1 MLASEI
7 MIRYGELS
15 TKGKNMKDFINRLGK
30 NVAGV
35 LEDYSS
41 IEVNWNRDR
50 MHVILNDQEE
60 HSADIINRL
69 THVFGISSLSPAM
82 KVEKTLKAAEV
93 AVQDLARELYE
104 PNMTFKIDTH
114 RADHEFEYDT
124 MALNRK
130 LGAAVIDAI
139 PEIQAQMDNPDIK
152 IRVEVRNKHIYIS
165 ARTIP
170 GAGGMPVGTAGTGML
185 MLSGGIDSPVA
196 GYLSMKRGME
206 VEAVHFHSPPYTS
219 PQALQKAKD
228 LAAKIAQF
236 SGPMT
241 FIEVPF
247 AEIQEE
253 IKKHVPDGYG
263 MTITRRMMLRL
274 TDKIREQQGG
284 LAIVTGESMG
294 QVASQTL
301 ESMQAINHV
310 TTTPVLRPLI
320 SMDKNEIIDITKT
333 IDTYELSI
341 QPFEDCCTI
350 FAPSSPKTKPTIE
363 NAIRYEKALDIEGLI
378 ERALAGV
385 KRETIKP
392 GSSQDDALEETFNS
406 IL

>member
-35 LEDYSS
+35 LEDYSG

-69 THVFGISSLSPAM
+69 THVFGISSLSPAL

-170 GAGGMPVGTAGTGML
+170 GAGVMPVGTAGTGML
-185 MLSGGIDSPVA
+185 MLSG
-196 GYLSMKRGME
+196 
-206 VEAVHFHSPPYTS
+206 
-219 PQALQKAKD
+219 
-228 LAAKIAQF
+228 
-236 SGPMT
+236 
-241 FIEVPF
+241 
-247 AEIQEE
+247 
-253 IKKHVPDGYG
+253 
-263 MTITRRMMLRL
+263 
-274 TDKIREQQGG
+274 
-284 LAIVTGESMG
+284 
-294 QVASQTL
+294 
-301 ESMQAINHV
+301 
-310 TTTPVLRPLI
+310 
-320 SMDKNEIIDITKT
+320 
-333 IDTYELSI
+333 
-341 QPFEDCCTI
+341 
-350 FAPSSPKTKPTIE
+350 
-363 NAIRYEKALDIEGLI
+363 
-378 ERALAGV
+378 
-385 KRETIKP
+385 
-392 GSSQDDALEETFNS
+392 
-406 IL
+406 

>member
-1 MLASEI
+1 
-7 MIRYGELS
+7 
-15 TKGKNMKDFINRLGK
+15 
-30 NVAGV
+30 
-35 LEDYSS
+35 
-41 IEVNWNRDR
+41 
-50 MHVILNDQEE
+50 
-60 HSADIINRL
+60 
-69 THVFGISSLSPAM
+69 
-82 KVEKTLKAAEV
+82 
-93 AVQDLARELYE
+93 
-104 PNMTFKIDTH
+104 MTFKIDTH

>member
-35 LEDYSS
+35 LEDYSG

-165 ARTIP
+165 AQTIP

-363 NAIRYEKALDIEGLI
+363 YAIRYEKALDIEGLI

>member
-35 LEDYSS
+35 LEDYSG

-320 SMDKNEIIDITKT
+320 SMDKNEIINITKT

-350 FAPSSPKTKPTIE
+350 FAPSNPKTKPTIE

-385 KRETIKP
+385 KREKIKP